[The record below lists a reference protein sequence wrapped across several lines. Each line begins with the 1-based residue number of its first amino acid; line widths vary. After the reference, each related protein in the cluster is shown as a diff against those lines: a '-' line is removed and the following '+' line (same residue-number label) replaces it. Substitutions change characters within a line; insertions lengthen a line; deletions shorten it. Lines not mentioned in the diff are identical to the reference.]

1 METCQS
7 AAPRHYG
14 TDEDVVK
21 RLREIHF
28 SVLSSENFIW
38 MWRVEQWWTE
48 RLLSLSYLL
57 SGRVGPSVWWMCSSS
72 LSAGRERSYKD
83 GEWKWAAVIV
93 EVAALITVY
102 LTAVLSGSTLASLW
116 ETLQETDVPRKL
128 DQPVS
133 VGVHPPTSRQPTDH
147 FLFKFCVSAV

>member
-1 METCQS
+1 MSVCSPEALWDGRGRS
-7 AAPRHYG
+7 
-14 TDEDVVK
+14 EKIK
-21 RLREIHF
+21 RNTFFCIILGE
-28 SVLSSENFIW
+28 LYL
-38 MWRVEQWWTE
+38 WRVEQWWTE

-102 LTAVLSGSTLASLW
+102 LTAVLSGSTLESLW

-133 VGVHPPTSRQPTDH
+133 VGVRPPTPRQPTDH